1 MGREV
6 ETMINQLNIYGR
18 TKVEQAIYR
27 LQKFEPP
34 EGYFLAFSGGKDS
47 VTLKALAD
55 MAGVKYTAHYAVTSV
70 DPPELVQFVKTFPD
84 VSFEIPRDKDGHA
97 VTMWNLIPRKGMPP
111 TRLVR
116 YCCEHLKEHLGAD
129 GVKLTGVRWDESTAR
144 KQSRSGLE
152 VGKGKSHK
160 REGLDPDTIPA
171 EEVDQILNNHGEV
184 ILNPIIDWT
193 EEDVWQFIRENGV
206 RYCWLYDEGFRRL
219 GCIGCPMAGPKQQE
233 AQFERWPKYRE
244 NYLAAFARMVEN
256 NKAKA
261 KEKGGG
267 YIGYKD
273 AAEVM
278 RWWLKKEEGGKA

>member
-1 MGREV
+1 
-6 ETMINQLNIYGR
+6 MIDQLNIYGR

-55 MAGVKYTAHYAVTSV
+55 MAGVKYTAHYAVTSM
-70 DPPELVQFVKTFPD
+70 DPPELVQFVKAFPD

-97 VTMWNLIPRKGMPP
+97 VTMWNLIPRKNIPP
-111 TRLVR
+111 TRLAR
-116 YCCEHLKEHLGAD
+116 YCCEYLKEHLGA
-129 GVKLTGVRWDESTAR
+129 GGRIKLTGVRWDESPLR
-144 KQSRSGLE
+144 RQNRSGLE
-152 VGKGKSHK
+152 VGKGKSRQ

-171 EEVDQILNNHGEV
+171 EEVGQILNTHGEV

-193 EEDVWQFIRENGV
+193 EEEVWQFIHENGV
-206 RYCWLYDEGFRRL
+206 AYCSLYDEGFTRL
-219 GCIGCPMAGPKQQE
+219 GCIGCPLAGPGQQE
-233 AQFERWPKYRE
+233 KEFERWPKYRE

-261 KEKGGG
+261 KAKGGG

-273 AAEVM
+273 AEEVYN
-278 RWWLKKEEGGKA
+278 WWLKKERGVDA